1 MSVRFF
7 DHVAFFVTF
16 EQTDP
21 FYVVTFP
28 DPATP
33 VIQGDLKISGF
44 SRYLHSMNEMNTL
57 LIGIGQE
64 TDENGRSIGLK
75 IDLYN
80 ATVPT
85 EPSLLDRYLDP
96 DQWSSSGAEWD
107 EKSLRYVPFD
117 DENGLLVIPVNKQT
131 TSVDATGAIESS
143 EWFSGFSVF
152 TVSYTDGI
160 NWLRDISHYQDAD
173 LCFYCNGYTQDR
185 TFVIDGKLISIKGR
199 SARSHDL
206 ADSSAPAVWG
216 LDFAWGNSTSGECCG
231 W

>member
-1 MSVRFF
+1 MSARFF

-21 FYVVTFP
+21 FYVVSFP

-33 VIQGDLKISGF
+33 VIQGELKISGF
-44 SRYLHSMNEMNTL
+44 SRYLHSMNAMNTL

-64 TDENGRSIGLK
+64 TDANGGSLGLK
-75 IDLYN
+75 VDLYN

-85 EPSLLDRYLDP
+85 EPSLLYRYLDP

-117 DENGLLVIPVNKQT
+117 DENGLLVIPVSKQI
-131 TSVDATGAIESS
+131 TSG
-143 EWFSGFSVF
+143 WFSGFSVF
-152 TVSYTDGI
+152 TVSYTEGI
-160 NWLRDISHYQDAD
+160 KWLGDISHYQDPSV
-173 LCFYCNGYTQDR
+173 CYSCGRYTQDR
-185 TFVIDGKLISIKGR
+185 TFVIDGKLISIHGK

-206 ADSSAPAVWG
+206 ANQLDLVWG
-216 LDFAWGNSTSGECCG
+216 FDFAWPDPTTGECCG